1 MDNNI
6 QDIKSKVGSAAEGI
20 IASGLGLQKKGN
32 SYRCPNNYVHKH
44 GDRNP
49 SMGWHNESLNFHCFG
64 CGMLIDIYSYYRE
77 HLNFT
82 HQEIVREIL
91 GEPDT
96 TRKSMSV
103 KRDEFKE
110 ELKKISE
117 LSDECIA
124 YMKLRGLT
132 EETMNAFQIKTYD
145 NRIAFPYYRYETIVG
160 YKTRKPLKDPG
171 KPKYMS
177 IAGSKP
183 FLFNSHNV
191 PPQDELIICEG
202 EFDCM
207 CIWQSG
213 FKNVVSVGA
222 GANSISAL
230 VEQADE
236 YLKAFKYL
244 IIVSDNDEA
253 GINMDKAFLEK
264 YNGSVKLVDK
274 SLYHKKDI
282 NEELVKYGSESV
294 NAIIESGRFKIEGR
308 RDLDKSPYKGIVRR
322 EGKYIPTGLTTI
334 DNAIND
340 LAPGCV
346 TLITGR
352 SNGGKTTLTRQ
363 IIANGI
369 NHGNKVYAISG
380 EGDQETFINELY
392 QCVIGRDKHRYT
404 SVIINK
410 KWHKEPLPEVLSA
423 LQQWHKGKLTLFN
436 KGESH
441 LKSTNELFSMIEFEL
456 KMNRYNLIVIDNLMS
471 ILSAK
476 AVEKNEAQADF
487 MQRCHD
493 LANCYRTHIILV
505 LHPNKEYRKGMD
517 MDFEQ
522 ISGTSDLSNKA
533 DNILC
538 VTREYD
544 QTEKSKGID
553 GKVTILKNRYYS
565 NLDTCKLRFDIETLQ
580 LLETKDGEIVR
591 YLFGWEKYLS
601 NQHNVSLESFTKE
614 DVPW

>member
-1 MDNNI
+1 MDNTI
-6 QDIKSKVGSAAEGI
+6 QDIKNKTGSAAEGI

-44 GDRNP
+44 GDRSP
-49 SMGWHNESLNFHCFG
+49 SMGWHDESKNFHCFG
-64 CGMLIDIYSYYRE
+64 CGMLIDIYSYYKE

-82 HQEIVREIL
+82 HQEIVMEIL
-91 GEPDT
+91 GEPDPQ
-96 TRKSMSV
+96 RKLMTV
-103 KRDEFKE
+103 KRDEFKT
-110 ELKKISE
+110 ELKKVTEISHDCAE
-117 LSDECIA
+117 YMASRGITDETT
-124 YMKLRGLT
+124 G
-132 EETMNAFQIKTYD
+132 AFQIKTYD
-145 NRIAFPYYRYETIVG
+145 KRIAFPYFRYETIVG
-160 YKTRKPLKDPG
+160 YKTRKPVNDPG

-177 IAGSKP
+177 IIGSKP
-183 FLFNSHNV
+183 YLFNSHNV

-207 CIWQSG
+207 CIWQCG
-213 FKNVVSVGA
+213 YKNVVSVGA
-222 GANSISAL
+222 GANSVSTL
-230 VEQADE
+230 VDQSSE
-236 YLKAFKYL
+236 YFKLFKYL

-253 GINMDKAFLEK
+253 GMNMDRLFLEK
-264 YNGSVKLVDK
+264 FNGSVKLVDK
-274 SLYHKKDI
+274 SLFHRNDI
-282 NEELVKYGSESV
+282 NEEMVSYGSESIS
-294 NAIIESGRFKIEGR
+294 AIIESGRFKIEGR
-308 RDLDKSPYKGIVRR
+308 RDLDKSPYKGITRR
-322 EGKYIPTGLTTI
+322 EGKYIPTGLKTI
-334 DNAIND
+334 DEAIND

-352 SNGGKTTLTRQ
+352 SNGGKTTFTRQ
-363 IIANGI
+363 VMANAI
-369 NHGNKVYAISG
+369 NAGNKVYAISG

-392 QCVIGRDKHRYT
+392 QCVIGKDKTRYT
-404 SVIINK
+404 SVKINK
-410 KWHKEPLPEVLSA
+410 KWHKEPLPDVLVA
-423 LQQWHKGKLTLFN
+423 LRKWHKGKLTLFN

-441 LKSTNELFSMIEFEL
+441 LKNSNELFAMIEFEL

-544 QTEKSKGID
+544 ADEIAQGID
-553 GKVTILKNRYYS
+553 GKVTILKNRYYP
-565 NLDTCKLRFDIETLQ
+565 NLDTCNLVFDIDTLQ
-580 LLETKDGEIVR
+580 LMEKLGGEPIRYMFTWER
-591 YLFGWEKYLS
+591 YL
-601 NQHNVSLESFTKE
+601 LEPLDKGSE
-614 DVPW
+614 DGMKW